1 MEVTPLIPEGRQLVQ
16 SYRPGG
22 FTVSGIRHA
31 GSIIV
36 LPDRTLPWAASVVGE
51 VTAESLAPLRDARPP
66 VELLLLGTGQGFA
79 LVDPTLRAALRTLGI
94 VVDGMTT
101 PAAARTYNV
110 LLAEGRRVAAALLA
124 MPAP

>member
-22 FTVSGIRHA
+22 FTVSGVRHD
-31 GSIIV
+31 GSILV
-36 LPDRTLPWAASVVGE
+36 MPDRTLPWAATALAE
-51 VTAESLAPLRDARPP
+51 VTTESLAGLREAQPAI
-66 VELLLLGTGQGFA
+66 ELLLLGTGAGFA
-79 LVDPTLRAALRTLGI
+79 LVDPKLRAEVRQWGI
-94 VVDGMTT
+94 VIDGMTT

-124 MPAP
+124 MPAA